1 MLENGDVMKINGV
14 GTPMKNGMVKIY
26 PSQYG
31 LFMCTGDPQ
40 NCIVHDAR
48 NKDRV
53 RWSYLYKEEDLNAL
67 INALNPFGIRESEL
81 RGKLVNLKALIFEHI
96 KNCPTAMLTLG
107 DESDAREKAMEFVMN
122 ETQKKYNKTNFG
134 LPVDTDLNEVMFST
148 LVEQILQL
156 EEDVRSGNLGKL
168 NVEDGEKWRSDVNS
182 DSYESQVDDLSFG
195 FEEKIDFRDP
205 SEDLGDTLN
214 IKSED
219 SSDESVLPYDS
230 PTMRNRVINLSS
242 ALLQVAQGIDKKFLQ
257 EPFGRKQKRKKKRRQ
272 KGN

>member
-1 MLENGDVMKINGV
+1 
-14 GTPMKNGMVKIY
+14 
-26 PSQYG
+26 
-31 LFMCTGDPQ
+31 
-40 NCIVHDAR
+40 
-48 NKDRV
+48 
-53 RWSYLYKEEDLNAL
+53 
-67 INALNPFGIRESEL
+67 
-81 RGKLVNLKALIFEHI
+81 
-96 KNCPTAMLTLG
+96 
-107 DESDAREKAMEFVMN
+107 MN

-257 EPFGRKQKRKKKRRQ
+257 EPFGRKQKRKKEDKKEIEKSLIQFEKNFKHWGISLMNSSSFSQVFVHLNILHDAIMWHKSSNRSRCIVCKRELMRRKCFSVMNVTQ
-272 KGN
+272 ARTCTA